1 MATPTEPATTGAQRF
16 LINVI
21 GLVGLVYGGLA
32 IVYYLL
38 GAEVLSFAAVPYDW
52 LRLEGAMRFLP
63 PAVVFIACFV
73 IVWAIERRAND
84 RAGRG

>member
-1 MATPTEPATTGAQRF
+1 VAAPTEPATTAWQRF

-38 GAEVLSFAAVPYDW
+38 EVSMLSFAAAPYGW

-63 PAVVFIACFV
+63 PALVFVVCFV
-73 IVWAIERRAND
+73 IVWAIERRAN
-84 RAGRG
+84 RSNGR